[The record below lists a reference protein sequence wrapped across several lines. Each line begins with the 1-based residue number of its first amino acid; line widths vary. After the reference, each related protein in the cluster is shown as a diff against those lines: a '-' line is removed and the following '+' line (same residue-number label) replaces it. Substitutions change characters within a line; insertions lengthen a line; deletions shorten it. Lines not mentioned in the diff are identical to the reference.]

1 MNQFIFDV
9 DGTLTPSRQTID
21 LDFAVFFKQFC
32 KENNVYLITGSDRN
46 KTIEQVGEEIYNLAK
61 CVYNCS
67 GSDVY
72 KGSENIRRDK
82 WKLPEDARIFLLG
95 CLKASEFKYKTDN
108 HLEQRSGM
116 LNFSIVGRSCT
127 QQDRKKYC
135 EWDKQ
140 NNERNKITLKFNK
153 LFPKLQATVGGQT
166 GIDIAPHGAN
176 KGQILKDFD
185 SSDTLHFFGDA
196 MGTQGNDYPLK
207 KLIIDQGRGLCYTV
221 NSWKDTKQ
229 LLYERTLGRKISS

>member
-82 WKLPEDARIFLLG
+82 WKLPEDARIFFRLS
-95 CLKASEFKYKTDN
+95 KSK
-108 HLEQRSGM
+108 
-116 LNFSIVGRSCT
+116 
-127 QQDRKKYC
+127 
-135 EWDKQ
+135 
-140 NNERNKITLKFNK
+140 
-153 LFPKLQATVGGQT
+153 
-166 GIDIAPHGAN
+166 
-176 KGQILKDFD
+176 
-185 SSDTLHFFGDA
+185 
-196 MGTQGNDYPLK
+196 
-207 KLIIDQGRGLCYTV
+207 
-221 NSWKDTKQ
+221 
-229 LLYERTLGRKISS
+229 